1 MPPVAPPPYVLR
13 LKSANLDVCRP
24 RLVGPADDSLGA
36 DYAPEMAK
44 SSADSGKNP
53 PGGALCNQALHLRHG
68 QPRFVDSHDGL
79 PTKSNKKPQHPCHPD
94 GALSRVGGPR
104 LRLDPQRKAYRELR
118 PNIDLN
124 GLANVTA
131 LGYAVGTESRIVE
144 MDLSKE
150 ANPLALTVKGEWDK
164 TGRIQGFGG

>member
-1 MPPVAPPPYVLR
+1 MGWAHCVSIWWWTPHIGHLWIDQPPRDLIKDTLAGGLIWELCVVRCLLPHVVPGSVA
-13 LKSANLDVCRP
+13 LDV
-24 RLVGPADDSLGA
+24 GD
-36 DYAPEMAK
+36 
-44 SSADSGKNP
+44 
-53 PGGALCNQALHLRHG
+53 LH
-68 QPRFVDSHDGL
+68 
-79 PTKSNKKPQHPCHPD
+79 QHPCHPD

-104 LRLDPQRKAYRELR
+104 LRRDPQRKAYRELR

-131 LGYAVGTESRIVE
+131 LRYAVGTESRIVE
-144 MDLSKE
+144 MNLSKE